1 MTCRAFTAALG
12 IFVVVTKA
20 LAFRARCHRGV
31 VTKHGT
37 SVKWGVPG
45 AKIRFLQTSS
55 DDAGIMS
62 PHPRLQ
68 DWISATFGRLT
79 QAQELTLPHILA
91 GRSVLLSSPTGS
103 GKTLAGFLGVLDHLV
118 RAHEAGTLEGRVHCL
133 YVSPLRALTYD
144 IQKNLL
150 PALRGLGLEE
160 VVRLGTRTGD
170 TTASERAKLKRQPP
184 HILLTTPE
192 SLAILLPQA
201 GWAEALGGVRFVIV
215 DELHALAE
223 NKRGAHLMLSL
234 ERLARRSGILPVSC
248 ATGILPV
255 AGETGQNARFTRD
268 RRDAC
273 PTRIGLSATAAPL
286 PLLAEF
292 LVGPGRACEI
302 VEARMERRRRVE
314 VLSPLRRDPYPS
326 AGYTAQR
333 VMEDI
338 ARIVER
344 SRNVILFC
352 NTRSS
357 TESITIRLKNALP
370 KLAEKIEAHHA
381 SLDRDVRL
389 EVEDRLKNGE
399 LRAVVCST
407 SLELG
412 VDIGSVDC
420 VVMISTPKGISRAL
434 QRIGRSGH
442 SIHTESHGI
451 LVATNVND
459 LMECIVCAEMTR
471 ATRLDAVRP
480 LECPLDV
487 LAQHLV
493 GMAMEG
499 GHTRESVLAT
509 VRAAFPFRSLTEAE
523 LDRVLNYLEGGG
535 RSLEKQYR
543 ENFGKIVWRD
553 GRLGVPNKKVEREY
567 LANVG
572 VIHTEGMVSVLLGK
586 RRLGQIEEGFLK
598 RLKLGDIFVLAGRT
612 VRLMET
618 GVAEARVED
627 AVGRLPTVPA
637 WNANKM
643 PLSSGLAREV
653 ALLRT
658 ELAARMDEPEGIT
671 DWLIER
677 FEISQTNA
685 EAIVRHCRNQLRV
698 SRIPT
703 DDTFLIERFVEDREG
718 ADTERV
724 HFFFHSLIGRSAND
738 ALSRII
744 SHRLKEAVG
753 GNTLVTIDDYGFLL
767 AVKSFQD
774 LELDAWRELFATG
787 DPERDMRA
795 ALEQSELVK
804 WNFRGVAQTG
814 FMVPRNRPGKEQR
827 LKHLRWSAEILFRVL
842 AEHEPDHP
850 MLTQAYRESTHT
862 FLDLPRAIEFLERA
876 PRLDWHLVDVPVVSP
891 FSFGIYASKIKEGM
905 MLEDPEEAI
914 ERLWREF
921 ERKTGGGE

>member
-1 MTCRAFTAALG
+1 MAAL
-12 IFVVVTKA
+12 
-20 LAFRARCHRGV
+20 
-31 VTKHGT
+31 
-37 SVKWGVPG
+37 
-45 AKIRFLQTSS
+45 
-55 DDAGIMS
+55 
-62 PHPRLQ
+62 HPRLRK
-68 DWISATFGRLT
+68 WIKKAFGRLT

-91 GRSVLLSSPTGS
+91 GKPVLLSSPTGS

-118 RAHEAGTLEGRVHCL
+118 RAHEDGALGDRIQCV

-144 IQKNLL
+144 IQKNLF
-150 PALRGLGLEE
+150 PALKGIGLEE
-160 VVRLGTRTGD
+160 VIRVGVRTGD
-170 TTASERAKLKRQPP
+170 TTAAERAKLKRKPP

-201 GWAEALGGVRFVIV
+201 GWAETLSEVRFVII

-234 ERLARRSGILPVSC
+234 ERLERRAKGL
-248 ATGILPV
+248 
-255 AGETGQNARFTRD
+255 
-268 RRDAC
+268 
-273 PTRIGLSATAAPL
+273 TRIGLSATAAPL

-292 LVGPGRACEI
+292 LAGQGRPCEI

-314 VLSPLRRDPYPS
+314 VLSPLRRDPYPP

-333 VMEDI
+333 VMQDI
-338 ARIVER
+338 AQIVER
-344 SRNVILFC
+344 SRNVIVFC

-357 TESITIRLKNALP
+357 TESIAIRLKNALP
-370 KLAEKIEAHHA
+370 KLAAKIEAHHA

-471 ATRLDAVRP
+471 AVQLDAVRP
-480 LECPLDV
+480 LERPLDV

-499 GHTRESVLAT
+499 GYTREEVLKK
-509 VRAAFPFRSLTEAE
+509 VRSAFAFRYLSEAE

-543 ENFGKIVWRD
+543 ENFGKIIWVD
-553 GRLGVPNKKVEREY
+553 DQLAVPSKKVEREY

-572 VIHTEGMVSVLLGK
+572 VIHTEGMVSVILGK
-586 RRLGQIEEGFLK
+586 RRLGQIEESFLK
-598 RLKLGDIFVLAGRT
+598 RLKIGDIFVLAGRM
-612 VRLMET
+612 VKLIET
-618 GVAEARVED
+618 GVTEVKVQD
-627 AVGRLPTVPA
+627 ATGRLPTVPA

-643 PLSSGLAREV
+643 PLASGLAREV
-653 ALLRT
+653 AKLRT
-658 ELAARMDEPEGIT
+658 ELAHRLDAEEKEDT
-671 DWLIER
+671 ADWLVER
-677 FEISQTNA
+677 YEISQTNA
-685 EAIVRHCRNQLRV
+685 EAILRHCRNQLRV

-703 DDTFLIERFVEDREG
+703 DDTFLIERFVDDREG
-718 ADTERV
+718 SDSELV

-753 GNTLVTIDDYGFLL
+753 GNTMVTIDDYGFMLTL
-767 AVKSFQD
+767 KSFQD
-774 LELDAWRELFATG
+774 LELDAWRELFQKG
-787 DPERDMRA
+787 DPAHDMHA
-795 ALEQSELVK
+795 ALQHSELVK
-804 WNFRGVAQTG
+804 WNFRGAAQTG
-814 FMVPRNRPGKEQR
+814 LMVPRNRPGKEQR
-827 LKHLRWSAEILFRVL
+827 LKSLRWNAEILFRVL
-842 AEHEPDHP
+842 CEHETDHP
-850 MLTQAYRESTHT
+850 MLVQAYRESTHT
-862 FLDLPRAIEFLERA
+862 FLDLPRATEFLEHA
-876 PRLDWHLVDVPVVSP
+876 PSLEWHLVEVPVVSP
-891 FSFGIYASKIKEGM
+891 FSFGIFASKIKEGM

-921 ERKTGGGE
+921 ELKTA

>member
-1 MTCRAFTAALG
+1 MAALHARLRKW
-12 IFVVVTKA
+12 IKKA
-20 LAFRARCHRGV
+20 
-31 VTKHGT
+31 
-37 SVKWGVPG
+37 
-45 AKIRFLQTSS
+45 
-55 DDAGIMS
+55 
-62 PHPRLQ
+62 
-68 DWISATFGRLT
+68 FGRLT

-91 GRSVLLSSPTGS
+91 GKSVLLSSPTGS

-118 RAHEAGTLEGRVHCL
+118 RAHEAGMLGDRIHCV

-150 PALRGLGLEE
+150 PALNGIGLEE
-160 VVRLGTRTGD
+160 VIRVGVRTGD
-170 TTASERAKLKRQPP
+170 TTAADRAKLKRKPP

-201 GWAEALGGVRFVIV
+201 GWAETLSEVRFVII

-234 ERLARRSGILPVSC
+234 ERLERRTKGL
-248 ATGILPV
+248 
-255 AGETGQNARFTRD
+255 
-268 RRDAC
+268 
-273 PTRIGLSATAAPL
+273 TRIGLSATAAPL

-292 LVGPGRACEI
+292 LAGQGRPCEI

-314 VLSPLRRDPYPS
+314 VLSPLRRDPYPP

-333 VMEDI
+333 VMQDI
-338 ARIVER
+338 AQIVER
-344 SRNVILFC
+344 SRNVIVFC

-357 TESITIRLKNALP
+357 TESIAIRLKNALP
-370 KLAEKIEAHHA
+370 KLAAKIEAHHA

-471 ATRLDAVRP
+471 AVQLDAVRP
-480 LECPLDV
+480 LERPLDV

-499 GHTRESVLAT
+499 GYTREEVLKT
-509 VRAAFPFRSLTEAE
+509 VRSAFAFRDLTEAE
-523 LDRVLNYLEGGG
+523 LDRVLNYLESGG

-543 ENFGKIVWRD
+543 ENFGKIVWVD
-553 GRLGVPNKKVEREY
+553 DKLAVPSKKVEREY

-572 VIHTEGMVSVLLGK
+572 VIHTEGMVSVILGK
-586 RRLGQIEEGFLK
+586 RRLGQIEESFLK
-598 RLKLGDIFVLAGRT
+598 RLKLGDIFVLAGRM
-612 VRLMET
+612 VKLIET
-618 GVAEARVED
+618 GVTEVKVQD
-627 AVGRLPTVPA
+627 ATGRLPTVPA

-643 PLSSGLAREV
+643 PLASGLAGEV
-653 ALLRT
+653 AKLRT
-658 ELAARMDEPEGIT
+658 ELARRMNAEDKEDT
-671 DWLIER
+671 ADWLVER
-677 FEISQTNA
+677 YEISQTNA
-685 EAIVRHCRNQLRV
+685 EAILRHCRNQLRV

-703 DDTFLIERFVEDREG
+703 DDTFLIERFVDDREG
-718 ADTERV
+718 SDSDLV

-753 GNTLVTIDDYGFLL
+753 GNTMVTIDDYGFMLTL
-767 AVKSFQD
+767 KSFQD
-774 LELDAWRELFATG
+774 LELEAWKELFSMSE
-787 DPERDMRA
+787 PSYDMHA
-795 ALEQSELVK
+795 ALEHSELVK

-814 FMVPRNRPGKEQR
+814 LMVPRNRPGKEQR
-827 LKHLRWSAEILFRVL
+827 LKNLRWNAEILFRVL
-842 AEHEPDHP
+842 CEHEPDHP
-850 MLTQAYRESTHT
+850 MIVQSYRESTHT
-862 FLDLPRAIEFLERA
+862 YLDLPRAIEFLGRVPTLE
-876 PRLDWHLVDVPVVSP
+876 WHLVQVPVVSP
-891 FSFGIYASKIKEGM
+891 FSFGIFASKIKEGM

-921 ERKTGGGE
+921 ERKTA

>member
-1 MTCRAFTAALG
+1 M
-12 IFVVVTKA
+12 
-20 LAFRARCHRGV
+20 
-31 VTKHGT
+31 
-37 SVKWGVPG
+37 
-45 AKIRFLQTSS
+45 
-55 DDAGIMS
+55 
-62 PHPRLQ
+62 
-68 DWISATFGRLT
+68 
-79 QAQELTLPHILA
+79 PHILA

-103 GKTLAGFLGVLDHLV
+103 GKTLAGFLGVLDHLL
-118 RAHEAGTLEGRVHCL
+118 RAHEAGTLKPRIHCV

-150 PALRGLGLEE
+150 PALKGIGMEE
-160 VVRLGTRTGD
+160 VIRVGTRTGD
-170 TTASERAKLKRQPP
+170 TTATERAQLKRKPP

-201 GWAEALGGVRFVIV
+201 GWAEALNEVRFVII

-234 ERLARRSGILPVSC
+234 ERLQRRTVGGL
-248 ATGILPV
+248 
-255 AGETGQNARFTRD
+255 
-268 RRDAC
+268 
-273 PTRIGLSATAAPL
+273 TRIGLSATAAPL
-286 PLLAEF
+286 PLLAE
-292 LVGPGRACEI
+292 LLTGVGRPCEI

-314 VLSPLRRDPYPS
+314 VLSPLRRDPYPP

-333 VMEDI
+333 VMQDI
-338 ARIVER
+338 AQIVER
-344 SRNVILFC
+344 SRNVIIFC
-352 NTRSS
+352 NTRSG
-357 TESITIRLKNALP
+357 TESITLRLKNALP
-370 KLAEKIEAHHA
+370 KLANKIEAHHA

-389 EVEDRLKNGE
+389 EAEDRLKNGE

-471 ATRLDAVRP
+471 AVRLDAVRP
-480 LECPLDV
+480 LERPLDV

-499 GHTRESVLAT
+499 GYTREAVWQT
-509 VRAAFPFRSLTEAE
+509 VRSAFAFRDLTEAE

-535 RSLEKQYR
+535 KSLERQYR
-543 ENFGKIVWRD
+543 ENFGKIVWMND
-553 GRLGVPNKKVEREY
+553 QLALPNKKVEREY
-567 LANVG
+567 LVNIG
-572 VIHTEGMVSVLLGK
+572 VIHTEGMVSVILGR
-586 RRLGQIEEGFLK
+586 RRLGQVEESFLK
-598 RLKLGDIFVLAGRT
+598 RLKIGDIFVLAGRMI
-612 VRLMET
+612 RLVET
-618 GVAEARVED
+618 RVAEVKVED
-627 AVGRLPTVPA
+627 AAGKLPTVPA
-637 WNANKM
+637 WHANKM
-643 PLSSGLAREV
+643 PLASGLAQEV

-658 ELAARMDEPEGIT
+658 ELALRAATESKELT
-671 DWLIER
+671 AEWLVER

-685 EAIVRHCRNQLRV
+685 EAILRHCSNQLRV

-703 DDTFLIERFVEDREG
+703 EHTFLIERFVDDREG
-718 ADTERV
+718 SDPDLV

-744 SHRLKEAVG
+744 SHRLKQAAG
-753 GNTLVTIDDYGFLL
+753 GNTMVTIDDYGFLL
-767 AVKSFQD
+767 TVRGFQD
-774 LELDAWRELFATG
+774 LELEAWKELFQSGNA
-787 DPERDMRA
+787 EEDMHA
-795 ALEQSELVK
+795 ALEHSELVK

-814 FMVPRNRPGKEQR
+814 LMVPRNRPGKEQR
-827 LKHLRWSAEILFRVL
+827 LKQLRWNAEILFRVL
-842 AEHEPDHP
+842 TEHEPDHP
-850 MLTQAYRESTHT
+850 MLVQAYRESTHT
-862 FLDLPRAIEFLERA
+862 YLDLPRAVDFLQRA
-876 PRLDWHLVDVPVVSP
+876 SSLEWHLVNVPVVTP
-891 FSFGIYASKIKEGM
+891 FSFGIFASKIKEGM

-921 ERKTGGGE
+921 ERKTNPGPERDHGPESADFSQ

>member
-1 MTCRAFTAALG
+1 MAAL
-12 IFVVVTKA
+12 
-20 LAFRARCHRGV
+20 
-31 VTKHGT
+31 
-37 SVKWGVPG
+37 
-45 AKIRFLQTSS
+45 
-55 DDAGIMS
+55 
-62 PHPRLQ
+62 HPRLRK
-68 DWISATFGRLT
+68 WIKKAFGRLT

-91 GRSVLLSSPTGS
+91 GKSVLLSSPTGS

-118 RAHEAGTLEGRVHCL
+118 RSHEAGTLGDRIHCV

-150 PALRGLGLEE
+150 PALKGIGLEE
-160 VVRLGTRTGD
+160 VIRVGVRTGD
-170 TTASERAKLKRQPP
+170 TTAAERAKLKRKPP

-201 GWAEALGGVRFVIV
+201 GWAETLSEVRFVII

-234 ERLARRSGILPVSC
+234 ERLERRAKGL
-248 ATGILPV
+248 
-255 AGETGQNARFTRD
+255 
-268 RRDAC
+268 
-273 PTRIGLSATAAPL
+273 TRIGLSATAAPL

-292 LVGPGRACEI
+292 LVGQGRPCEI

-314 VLSPLRRDPYPS
+314 VLSPLRRDPYPP

-333 VMEDI
+333 VMQDI
-338 ARIVER
+338 AQIVER
-344 SRNVILFC
+344 SRNVIVFC

-357 TESITIRLKNALP
+357 TESIAIRLKDALP
-370 KLAEKIEAHHA
+370 KLATKIEAHHA

-471 ATRLDAVRP
+471 AVQLDAVRP
-480 LECPLDV
+480 LERPLDV

-499 GHTRESVLAT
+499 GYTRDEVLKT
-509 VRAAFPFRSLTEAE
+509 VRSAYAFRDLSEEE

-543 ENFGKIVWRD
+543 ENFGKIIWVD
-553 GRLGVPNKKVEREY
+553 DQLAVPSKKVEREY

-572 VIHTEGMVSVLLGK
+572 VIHTEGMVSVILGK
-586 RRLGQIEEGFLK
+586 RRLGQIEESFLK
-598 RLKLGDIFVLAGRT
+598 RLKLGDIFVLAGRM
-612 VRLMET
+612 VRLIET
-618 GVAEARVED
+618 GVTEVKVQD
-627 AVGRLPTVPA
+627 AAGRLPTVPA

-643 PLSSGLAREV
+643 PLASGLAREV
-653 ALLRT
+653 AKLRT
-658 ELAARMDEPEGIT
+658 ELAHRLETEEKEDTA
-671 DWLIER
+671 DWLVER
-677 FEISQTNA
+677 YEISQTNA
-685 EAIVRHCRNQLRV
+685 EAILRHCRNQLRV

-703 DDTFLIERFVEDREG
+703 DDTFLIERFVDDREG
-718 ADTERV
+718 SDSELV

-753 GNTLVTIDDYGFLL
+753 GNTMVTIDDYGFLL
-767 AVKSFQD
+767 TVKSFQD
-774 LELDAWRELFATG
+774 LELEAWRELFQTG
-787 DPERDMRA
+787 DPAHDMHA
-795 ALEQSELVK
+795 ALEHSELVK

-814 FMVPRNRPGKEQR
+814 LMVPRNRPGKEQR
-827 LKHLRWSAEILFRVL
+827 LKSLRWNAEILFRVL
-842 AEHEPDHP
+842 CEHEPDHP
-850 MLTQAYRESTHT
+850 MIVQSYRESTHT
-862 FLDLPRAIEFLERA
+862 YLDLPRAIDFLERA
-876 PRLDWHLVDVPVVSP
+876 PTLEWHLVQVPVVSP
-891 FSFGIYASKIKEGM
+891 FSFGIFASKIKEGM

-921 ERKTGGGE
+921 ERKTGSMAESFSP

>member
-1 MTCRAFTAALG
+1 MTAL
-12 IFVVVTKA
+12 
-20 LAFRARCHRGV
+20 
-31 VTKHGT
+31 
-37 SVKWGVPG
+37 
-45 AKIRFLQTSS
+45 
-55 DDAGIMS
+55 
-62 PHPRLQ
+62 HPRLRR
-68 DWISATFGRLT
+68 WIKKAFGRLT
-79 QAQELTLPHILA
+79 QAQELTLPHILT
-91 GRSVLLSSPTGS
+91 GKSVLLSSPTGS

-118 RAHEAGTLEGRVHCL
+118 QAHEGGTLGDGIYCV

-150 PALRGLGLEE
+150 PALKGIGLEE
-160 VVRLGTRTGD
+160 VIRVGVRTGD
-170 TTASERAKLKRQPP
+170 TTAAERAKLKRKPP

-201 GWAEALGGVRFVIV
+201 GWAETLGEVRFVII

-223 NKRGAHLMLSL
+223 NKRGVHLMLSL
-234 ERLARRSGILPVSC
+234 ERLERKTSFQSVGSDKLKTRSPLI
-248 ATGILPV
+248 
-255 AGETGQNARFTRD
+255 
-268 RRDAC
+268 
-273 PTRIGLSATAAPL
+273 RIGLSATAAPL

-292 LVGPGRACEI
+292 LAGQGRHCEI

-314 VLSPLRRDPYPS
+314 VLSPLRRDPYPP

-333 VMEDI
+333 VLQDI
-338 ARIVER
+338 AQIVER
-344 SRNVILFC
+344 SRNVIVFC

-357 TESITIRLKNALP
+357 TESMAIRLKNALP
-370 KLAEKIEAHHA
+370 KLAGKIEAHHA

-420 VVMISTPKGISRAL
+420 VVMVSTPKGISRAL

-442 SIHTESHGI
+442 SIHMESHGI

-471 ATRLDAVRP
+471 AVQLDAVRP
-480 LECPLDV
+480 LEKPLDV

-499 GHTRESVLAT
+499 GYTRDDVLKT
-509 VRAAFPFRSLTEAE
+509 VRSAFAFRDLSEVE

-543 ENFGKIVWRD
+543 ENFGKIVWVD
-553 GRLGVPNKKVEREY
+553 EQLAVPSKKVEREY

-572 VIHTEGMVSVLLGK
+572 VIHTEGMVSVILGK

-598 RLKLGDIFVLAGRT
+598 RLKLGDIFVLAGR
-612 VRLMET
+612 VVKLIET
-618 GVAEARVED
+618 GVAEVKVEN
-627 AVGRLPTVPA
+627 AAGRLPTVPA

-643 PLSSGLAREV
+643 PLASGLAREV
-653 ALLRT
+653 AKLRT
-658 ELAARMDEPEGIT
+658 ELAHRMDTEEKEDT
-671 DWLIER
+671 ADWLVER
-677 FEISQTNA
+677 YEISQTNA
-685 EAIVRHCRNQLRV
+685 EAILRHCRNQLRV

-703 DDTFLIERFVEDREG
+703 DDTFLIERFVDAREG
-718 ADTERV
+718 SDSDLV
-724 HFFFHSLIGRSAND
+724 HFFFHCLIGRSAND

-744 SHRLKEAVG
+744 SHRLKEAAG
-753 GNTLVTIDDYGFLL
+753 GNTMVTIDDYGFLL
-767 AVKSFQD
+767 TVKSFQD
-774 LELDAWRELFATG
+774 LELEAWKELFCSASFPTRDDG
-787 DPERDMRA
+787 ERVGKLVLQAENDMHA
-795 ALEQSELVK
+795 ALEHSELVK

-814 FMVPRNRPGKEQR
+814 LMVPRNRPGKEQR
-827 LKHLRWSAEILFRVL
+827 LKSLRWNAEILFRVL
-842 AEHEPDHP
+842 CEHEPDHP
-850 MLTQAYRESTHT
+850 MLVQAYRESTHT
-862 FLDLPRAIEFLERA
+862 YLDLPRAIEFLERA
-876 PRLDWHLVDVPVVSP
+876 PTLEWQLVEVPVVSP
-891 FSFGIYASKIKEGM
+891 FSFGLFASKIKEGM

-921 ERKTGGGE
+921 ERKTGGSMAESFSP